1 VAAPSRSTGLH
12 GAHDRVG
19 AASLS
24 VCPFGHHDRKERD
37 MTTPRLSG
45 YPIDTAMLRAAQ
57 RDRARR
63 RAIRAER
70 RTTRTDSDTIR
81 RWLAWLV

>member
-1 VAAPSRSTGLH
+1 
-12 GAHDRVG
+12 
-19 AASLS
+19 
-24 VCPFGHHDRKERD
+24 
-37 MTTPRLSG
+37 MTNPRLSG

-70 RTTRTDSDTIR
+70 RTTRPETAGIR
-81 RWLAWLV
+81 RWLGWLA